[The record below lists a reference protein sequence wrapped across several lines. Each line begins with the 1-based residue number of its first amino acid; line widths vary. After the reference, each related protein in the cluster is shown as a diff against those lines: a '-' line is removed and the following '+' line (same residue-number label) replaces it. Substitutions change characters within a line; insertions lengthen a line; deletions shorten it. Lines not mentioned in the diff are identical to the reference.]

1 MALTSTTDIPARFR
15 NSKAVGAAL
24 GLTRVLKEPGES
36 KCVGCVSLCG
46 DGMMRTLLYEAARVM
61 LTRV

>member
-1 MALTSTTDIPARFR
+1 MTSTTDIPARFR